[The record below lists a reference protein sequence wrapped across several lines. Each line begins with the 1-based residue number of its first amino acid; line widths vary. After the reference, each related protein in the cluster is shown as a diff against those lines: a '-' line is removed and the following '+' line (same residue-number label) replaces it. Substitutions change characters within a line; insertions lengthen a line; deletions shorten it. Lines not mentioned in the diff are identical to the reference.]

1 MTNFLQT
8 VKDRVVIYDGA
19 MGTNIQKRNPT
30 LDDYWGKEN
39 CSEVLVLSRPD
50 IIREIHADFF
60 TVGCDVVETNTFG
73 GTSLVLGEFDLR
85 DKVREINVKAAQLAR
100 EVAQQF
106 STKDKPRFV
115 AGSMGPTT
123 KLPSLGHIGWDAM
136 VASYEEQA
144 AALIEGGVDV
154 LLIETCQDLLQA
166 KIATVGV
173 MEAMRKAGKHLPVT
187 VQVTLQES
195 GTMLLGTEI
204 GAALT
209 ALEPYDVDIIGLN
222 CATGPAEMNEAVR
235 YLSLN
240 STKLIS
246 VLPNAGLPQNVG
258 GHAVYKLAPK
268 DLADYHKHF
277 VKDYGVRIVGGCC
290 GTGPDHL
297 KAVVEAVSGV
307 EPAAR
312 DVKPISAASSAYTSV
327 PLDLEPKPL
336 IVAEEMNTT
345 TRVDHFRKLVQAK
358 KYDDILRLAKKLANE
373 GSHLLDLCCAIVGE
387 DEKGY
392 ISAILEKIATRVPA
406 PILIDSTEADV
417 VEEALKRIPG
427 KAIINSINLEDGE
440 KRTSKVLPMAK
451 RYGAGVIALT
461 IDEEGM
467 ALTADKKVAIAHR
480 IFDLATQKYGIRP
493 VDLLFDALT
502 LPISTGQEEY
512 RSAGMETL
520 AAVKRIRE
528 ELPEVKTVLGVS
540 NISFGLDAYPR
551 RVLNSV
557 FLHEAVENG
566 LDVAI
571 VNYTKIYPLYKIPAE
586 EVELARKLIYQD
598 RSNGDPLQV
607 YMQHF
612 AGMKGKAQAQTAAHV
627 ETLSIEDKLKYAI
640 INGEKS
646 VGEGKT
652 KRTLEELL
660 EDALGGYTPLDLINT
675 VLLDGMKTVGD
686 LFGARKMQLPSV
698 LDSAG
703 VMKAAVAYLEPKM
716 EKKTG
721 SQQKGTI
728 VLATVKGDVHDIGK
742 NLVDIILSNNGYKV
756 VNLGIK
762 QPGDVIIRSAQ
773 EHSADAIGLSGLLVK
788 STLEM
793 KYVIQ
798 ELERQKLK
806 FPVICG
812 GAALTRK
819 YVEDDLR
826 REYSNSVFYGED
838 AFAGLHVM
846 QDLAGEDPKREA
858 RLKDGRT
865 VKDYAKAAAVDADE
879 AIGPVFSERSVVV
892 TDAPNIPEPPF
903 WGVRVVKDYDLRE
916 LFQYVNDTALFKNQW
931 QLKTASQEDY
941 ARLVEEK
948 YRPIKKKLE
957 EDVIAAGWFEPKVV
971 YGYFPAQGDGNDIVV
986 YDPEIGAN
994 HVVAGFQPAPTGQSP
1009 VSTQAKELI
1018 RFTFPRQKEG
1028 RRLCI
1033 SDFFAAPS
1041 SGKMDVLGLSL
1052 VTIGSKASVETQR
1065 LFEGG
1070 EYTRYLYL
1078 HGLSVETAE
1087 ALAEF
1092 HHKKMREEL
1101 GIAADDSP
1109 HIRDLFHQKYR
1120 GSRYSF
1126 GYPACP
1132 HLEDQTK
1139 LFALLKPEENV
1150 GVRLTSAFLLE
1161 PEQSTS
1167 AIVVH
1172 HPGAK
1177 YFVV

>member
-1 MTNFLQT
+1 MTTFLQL
-8 VKDRVVIYDGA
+8 VKQRVVVYDGA

-50 IIREIHADFF
+50 IIRDIHADFF
-60 TVGCDVVETNTFG
+60 RVGCDIVETNTFG
-73 GTSLVLGEFDLR
+73 GTSLVLTEFELR
-85 DKVREINVKAAQLAR
+85 DKVREINLAAAKLAR
-100 EVAQQF
+100 EVADQF
-106 STKDKPRFV
+106 STPDHPRFV

-136 VASYEEQA
+136 AESYEEQA
-144 AALIEGGVDV
+144 LALIEGGVDV
-154 LLIETCQDLLQA
+154 MLIETCQDLLQA
-166 KIATVGV
+166 KIATVAV
-173 MEAMRKAGKHLPVT
+173 IEAMRKTGKRLPIQ

-209 ALEPYDVDIIGLN
+209 ALEPYDIDIIGLN

-235 YLSLN
+235 YLGLN
-240 STKLIS
+240 STKHIS
-246 VLPNAGLPQNVG
+246 ILPNAGLPQNEG

-268 DLADYHKHF
+268 DLAEFHKHF
-277 VKDYGVRIVGGCC
+277 VKDYGIRIVGGCC
-290 GTGPDHL
+290 GTSPEHS
-297 KAVVEAVSGV
+297 KAVVDAVSGV
-307 EPAAR
+307 EPAQR
-312 DVKPISAASSAYTSV
+312 EVKPVGAASSAYTSV

-358 KYDDILRLAKKLANE
+358 KYDDILTLAKKLANE
-373 GSHLLDLCCAIVGE
+373 GSHMLDLCCAIVGE

-427 KAIINSINLEDGE
+427 KAIINTINLEDGE

-461 IDEEGM
+461 IDEDGM

-480 IFDLATQKYGIRP
+480 IFDLATKKYGIRP
-493 VDLLFDALT
+493 VDLLFDTLT

-512 RSAGMETL
+512 RSAGIETL
-520 AAVKRIRE
+520 NAVKRIHD

-586 EVELARKLIYQD
+586 EVELARKLIFQD
-598 RSNGDPLQV
+598 RSNGDPLQL

-612 AGMKGKAQAQTAAHV
+612 AGMKGKAQAQTTAHV

-652 KRTLEELL
+652 KLTLEDLL
-660 EDALGGYTPLDLINT
+660 EQALGEYKYTPLDLINT

-716 EKKTG
+716 EKKSG
-721 SQQKGTI
+721 SRQKGTI
-728 VLATVKGDVHDIGK
+728 ILATVKGDVHDIGK

-762 QPGDVIIRSAQ
+762 QAGDVIIRSAQ
-773 EHSADAIGLSGLLVK
+773 EHKADAIGLSGLLVK

-798 ELERQKLK
+798 ELERQKLDY
-806 FPVICG
+806 PVICG

-826 REYSNSVFYGED
+826 REYSNAVFYGED

-846 QDLAGEDPKREA
+846 EDLVSENGKRAA

-865 VKDYAKAAAVDADE
+865 VKEYAKAAAVDEED
-879 AIGPVFSERSVVV
+879 GPVFSERSAVV

-903 WGVRVVKDYDLRE
+903 WGVRVVKDYDLHE
-916 LFQYVNDTALFKNQW
+916 LFNYINDTALFKNQW

-971 YGYFPAQGDGNDIVV
+971 YGYFPAQGDGNDVVV
-986 YDPEIGAN
+986 YEPNGDNQGA
-994 HVVAGFQPAPTGQSP
+994 HGGTPG
-1009 VSTQAKELI
+1009 KELL

-1052 VTIGSKASVETQR
+1052 VTIGPKASIETQR

-1101 GIAADDSP
+1101 GISAEDSP

-1139 LFALLKPEENV
+1139 LFALLKPEENI

-1167 AIVVH
+1167 AIVAH

>member
-1 MTNFLQT
+1 MSDFLRIVQE
-8 VKDRVVIYDGA
+8 RVAIYDGA

-50 IIREIHADFF
+50 IIRDIHADFF
-60 TVGCDVVETNTFG
+60 RVGCDIVETNTFG
-73 GTSLVLGEFDLR
+73 GSRIVLGEFELGDR
-85 DKVREINVKAAQLAR
+85 VHEINVKAAQLAR
-100 EVAQQF
+100 GVAQQF

-115 AGSMGPTT
+115 AGSLGPTT
-123 KLPSLGHIGWDAM
+123 KLPSLGHIGFDAM
-136 VASYEEQA
+136 VAAYEEQA
-144 AALIEGGVDV
+144 AALIEGGIDV
-154 LLIETCQDLLQA
+154 LLVETAQDLLQA
-166 KIATVGV
+166 KIGV
-173 MEAMRKAGKHLPVT
+173 IGVLEALRKSGKRLPVT

-209 ALEPYDVDIIGLN
+209 ALEPFDVDAIGLN
-222 CATGPAEMNEAVR
+222 CATGPKEMNDAVR
-235 YLSLN
+235 YLALN
-240 STKLIS
+240 STKQVS
-246 VLPNAGLPQNVG
+246 VLPNAGLPENVG
-258 GHAVYKLAPK
+258 GHPVYRLTPQE
-268 DLADYHKHF
+268 LADYHKHF
-277 VKDYGVRIVGGCC
+277 VQDYGVRVVGGCC
-290 GTGPDHL
+290 GTTPEHL
-297 KAVVEAVSGV
+297 KAVVDAVSGV
-307 EPAAR
+307 EPAKR
-312 DVKPISAASSAYTSV
+312 DVKRAGAASSAYTSV

-345 TRVDHFRKLVQAK
+345 TRVDHFRKLVQGK
-358 KYDDILRLAKKLANE
+358 KYDEILALAKKLVND
-373 GSHLLDLCCAIVGE
+373 GSHMLDLCCAIVGE

-392 ISAILEKIATRVPA
+392 ITSILERIATRVPA
-406 PILIDSTEADV
+406 PILVDSTEADV

-427 KAIINSINLEDGE
+427 RAIINSINLEDGE

-451 RYGAGVIALT
+451 RYGAAVIALT

-467 ALTADKKVAIAHR
+467 ALTAEKKVAIAHR
-480 IFDLATQKYGIRP
+480 IHDLAVNKYGLDST
-493 VDLLFDALT
+493 DLIFDALT

-512 RSAGMETL
+512 RTAGIETL
-520 AAVKRIRE
+520 KAVERIKK
-528 ELPEVKTVLGVS
+528 ELPPVKTILGVS

-557 FLHEAVENG
+557 FMHEAVDHG
-566 LDVAI
+566 LDMAI
-571 VNYTKIYPLYKIPAE
+571 VNYTKIYPLYKIPHE
-586 EVELARKLIYQD
+586 EVELARKLIFRD
-598 RSNGDPLQV
+598 ESAGDPLQV
-607 YMQHF
+607 YMAHF
-612 AGMKGKAQAQTAAHV
+612 AGMKGKPAASTTAHLD
-627 ETLSIEDKLKYAI
+627 TLSVEDKLKFAI

-646 VGEGKT
+646 VGEGEHQKS
-652 KRTLEELL
+652 LEALL
-660 EDALGGYTPLDLINT
+660 EDALANYSPLELINT

-703 VMKAAVAYLEPKM
+703 VMKQAVAYLEPKM

-721 SQQKGTI
+721 SQKGTI

-742 NLVDIILSNNGYKV
+742 NLVDIILSNNGFKV

-762 QPGDVIIRSAQ
+762 QPGDSIIRAAQ
-773 EHSADAIGLSGLLVK
+773 ENKADAIGLSGLLVK

-798 ELERQKLK
+798 DLERQKLE

-826 REYSNSVFYGED
+826 REYSNGVFYADD
-838 AFAGLHVM
+838 AFAGLHIM
-846 QDLAGEDPKREA
+846 EDLATADGA
-858 RLKDGRT
+858 RATRIAEGRT
-865 VKDYAKAAAVDADE
+865 VKEYAKAAAVDE
-879 AIGPVFSERSVVV
+879 ETGPVFAERSPVV
-892 TDAPNIPEPPF
+892 TDAPNIPTPPF
-903 WGVRVVKDYDLRE
+903 WGVRVRKDYNLRE
-916 LFQYVNDTALFKNQW
+916 LFQYINETALFKNQW
-931 QLKTASQEDY
+931 QLKTASQSDY
-941 ARLVEEK
+941 LRLVEEK
-948 YRPIKKKLE
+948 FRPILRRLE
-957 EDVIAAGWFEPKVV
+957 EEVFESGLFAPAVV
-971 YGYFPAQGDGNDIVV
+971 YGYFPAQSEGNDVIV
-986 YDPEIGAN
+986 YQAPKQSSRPCGTRWEEGLPE
-994 HVVAGFQPAPTGQSP
+994 
-1009 VSTQAKELI
+1009 LR

-1028 RRLCI
+1028 RRLSI
-1033 SDFFAAPS
+1033 ADFFAPKS
-1041 SGKMDVLGLSL
+1041 SGKMDVLGVSL
-1052 VTIGSKASVETQR
+1052 VTIGAVASTETQR

-1070 EYTRYLYL
+1070 EYTKYLYL

-1101 GIAADDSP
+1101 GIAGDDATE
-1109 HIRDLFHQKYR
+1109 IRDLFHQKYR

-1132 HLEDQTK
+1132 NLEDQTK

-1150 GVRLTSAFLLE
+1150 GVRLTSGFLLE

-1172 HPGAK
+1172 HPAAK